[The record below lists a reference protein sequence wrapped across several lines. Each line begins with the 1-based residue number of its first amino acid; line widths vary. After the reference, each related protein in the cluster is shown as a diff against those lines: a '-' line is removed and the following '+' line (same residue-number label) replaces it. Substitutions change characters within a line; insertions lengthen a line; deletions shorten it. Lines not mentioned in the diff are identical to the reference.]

1 MESKV
6 ATQFVK
12 TKHYMND
19 WFGILLGFLIAFATT
34 LMSIIDFTSLSAG
47 SPFKSL
53 TLTQYIFLA
62 ISIVVKGF
70 ANMYIFRSFIKN
82 GIEKGKREQDYEDHL
97 DYQDEQITK
106 CLPYRAEI
114 DIKCEEDN
122 YKEKRIVYSN
132 YCNHNRI
139 VFEDLFNEDLTVKMD
154 YVPKNKQEKKA
165 IKNLYRNCYIN
176 EISTA
181 LLFDSAVGGWQKN
194 SKTLLEKE
202 YISKNSSTTIG
213 MLFGALTSILSVAPF
228 YFSASGIVM
237 AIVNF
242 GIVIGLA
249 WYKYMNAIT
258 YVKDELGGEIK
269 RRGLKLETF
278 YIEIKKDIVKN
289 EQKND
294 IILKEESKEVSVN
307 GI

>member
-1 MESKV
+1 MASKV
-6 ATQFVK
+6 ATQFEK
-12 TKHYMND
+12 SKHFLND
-19 WFGILLGFLIAFATT
+19 WGGVLLGFLIAISTT
-34 LMSIIDFTSLSAG
+34 LMSIIDFTSISSG
-47 SPFKSL
+47 NPFREL
-53 TLTQYIFLA
+53 TVTQYIFLA
-62 ISIVVKGF
+62 ISIIIKGV
-70 ANMYIFRSFIKN
+70 ANMFIFRSFIKN
-82 GIEKGKREQDYEDHL
+82 GIEKGKKEEEYQDHL

-106 CLPYRAEI
+106 CLPYRKEI
-114 DIKCEEDN
+114 EEKCEEDN
-122 YKEKRIVYSN
+122 YKERRIVYSN

-139 VFEDLFNEDLTVKMD
+139 VFEDLFNEDLTVKND
-154 YVPKNKQEKKA
+154 YIPKNKQEKKA

-176 EISTA
+176 EISSA
-181 LLFDSAVGGWQKN
+181 VLFDSAVGGWKKN
-194 SKTLLEKE
+194 KKTILEKE
-202 YISKNSSTTIG
+202 YIAKNSSTTMG
-213 MLFGALTSILSVAPF
+213 MIFGALTSILSVAPF
-228 YFSASGIVM
+228 YFSVSGIIM

-249 WYKYMNAIT
+249 WYKHMNATT
-258 YVKDELGGEIK
+258 YVKDELGGEVK